1 MKKIGLLL
9 VIFIGLVAFVYL
21 YEIEGEK
28 KRQEAKEREESLF
41 QMKQDEVTSIEI
53 TRSGQDPVLLVKVD
67 EKWSIDKPMETLA
80 DKASVDSLVGSVDSG
95 RIERTFE
102 EVGSG
107 AEKYGLKEPRMTLR
121 VQAGELT
128 KVVHLGSNDFTGN
141 NTYVQLAGD
150 TKVHLT
156 ANSLFTNADKDLFQ
170 WRDKKVLTLDRDKVR
185 TIEVQRGSEKIRLA
199 KEGENWALEVPL
211 QEPADKSAVNS
222 LLSSLETTEAQKFV
236 IEQTEDLPQYG
247 LSKPSVVVR
256 LQEEGDDEWKAL
268 ELGKKAEGEEDHYLA
283 RNPARSA
290 VFTVPKS
297 LLEKLTQKLWE
308 FRDKDVINV
317 DQDEIDKVIFHR
329 GDLEIQAR
337 REDYKW
343 IIEKPDDQKDKEA
356 LAYKFWYPMDDI
368 KFESIDD
375 SKAGAASG
383 KADVQIEILM
393 KDGSVRTFEFLQQGE
408 QYRARNVEAERGG
421 SISKESFE
429 KLQFKVEDVVG
440 DV

>member
-9 VIFIGLVAFVYL
+9 VIFLGLIAFVYL
-21 YEIEGEK
+21 YEIEGGK
-28 KRQEAKEREESLF
+28 KRQETKEREESLF
-41 QMKQDEVTSIEI
+41 QVKQEEVTSIEI
-53 TRSGQDPVLLVKVD
+53 ARAGQDPLLLVKVD
-67 EKWSIDKPMETLA
+67 DKWSIEKPMETAA
-80 DKASVDSLVGSVDSG
+80 DKASVDSLVGSVDLA

-107 AEKYGLKEPRMTLR
+107 AEKYGLKEPRMTLT

-128 KVVHLGSNDFTGN
+128 RVVHVGSKDFTGS
-141 NTYVQLAGD
+141 NTYVQMAGD

-156 ANSLFTNADKDLFQ
+156 ADSLYTTADKDLFQ
-170 WRDKKVLTLDRDKVR
+170 WRDKKVLTLDRDRVR
-185 TIEVQRGSEKIRLA
+185 TIEVQRGDEKIRLS

-236 IEQTEDLPQYG
+236 VEETQDLPQYG
-247 LSKPSVVVR
+247 LSTPSVVVR
-256 LQEEGDDEWKAL
+256 LQEEGDDQWKAL

-329 GDLEIQAR
+329 GEVEIQAR

-343 IIEKPDDQKDKEA
+343 ILEKPDDQKDKEA
-356 LAYKFWYPMDDI
+356 LAYKFWYPIDDI

-375 SKAGAASG
+375 SKVGAASG

-408 QYRARNVEAERGG
+408 QYRARKVEAERGG

-429 KLQFKVEDVVG
+429 KLQFKVEDIV
-440 DV
+440 

>member
-1 MKKIGLLL
+1 MKKIGSLL

-41 QMKQDEVTSIEI
+41 QMKQEEVTSIEI
-53 TRSGQDPVLLVKVD
+53 TRAGQDPVLLVKVD
-67 EKWSIDKPMETLA
+67 DKWSIDKPMETPA
-80 DKASVDSLVGSVDSG
+80 DKVSVDSLVGRVDSAQ
-95 RIERTFE
+95 IERTFE
-102 EVGSG
+102 QVGSG
-107 AEKYGLKEPRMTLR
+107 AEKYGLKEPRMTLT

-128 KVVHLGSNDFTGN
+128 RVVHVGSKDFTGS
-141 NTYVQLAGD
+141 NTYVQLADD

-156 ANSLFTNADKDLFQ
+156 ADSLFTTADKDLFQ

-185 TIEVQRGSEKIRLA
+185 TIEVQRGAEKIRLS

-211 QEPADKSAVNS
+211 QEPADQSAVSS

-236 IEQTEDLPQYG
+236 AEETEDLPQYG
-247 LSKPSVVVR
+247 LSTPSVVVR
-256 LQEEGDDEWKAL
+256 LQEEGEDQWKVL
-268 ELGKKAEGEEDHYLA
+268 ELGKKAEGEEEHYLA
-283 RNPARSA
+283 RNPDRSA

-297 LLEKLTQKLWE
+297 ILEKLTQKLWE
-308 FRDKDVINV
+308 FRDKDVIDV
-317 DQDEIDKVIFHR
+317 DLDEIDKVIFHR

-375 SKAGAASG
+375 KAVAASG

-393 KDGSVRTFEFLQQGE
+393 KDGSVRTFEFLKQGE
-408 QYRARNVEAERGG
+408 SYLARKVEAERGG

-429 KLQFKVEDVVG
+429 KLQFKVEDIV
-440 DV
+440 

>member
-41 QMKQDEVTSIEI
+41 QMKQEEVTSIEI
-53 TRSGQDPVLLVKVD
+53 ARAGQDPVLLVKVD
-67 EKWSIDKPMETLA
+67 DKWSIDKPLETPA
-80 DKASVDSLVGSVDSG
+80 DKVNVDSLVGSVDSA

-107 AEKYGLKEPRMTLR
+107 AEKYGLKEPRMTLT
-121 VQAGELT
+121 VQGGELT
-128 KVVHLGSNDFTGN
+128 RVVHLGSKDFTGS

-156 ANSLFTNADKDLFQ
+156 ADSLFTTADKDLLQ

-185 TIEVQRGSEKIRLA
+185 TIEVQRGAEKIRLS

-211 QEPADKSAVNS
+211 QEPADKSAVSS
-222 LLSSLETTEAQKFV
+222 LLSSLETAEAQKFV
-236 IEQTEDLPQYG
+236 AEETQDLPQYG
-247 LSKPSVVVR
+247 LSEPSVVVR
-256 LQEEGDDEWKAL
+256 LQEEGEDQWKAL

-297 LLEKLTQKLWE
+297 ILEKLTQKLWE
-308 FRDKDVINV
+308 FRDKDVIDV

-329 GDLEIQAR
+329 GDIEIQAR

-343 IIEKPDDQKDKEA
+343 IIEKPDGWKDKEA

-375 SKAGAASG
+375 KAVAASA

-393 KDGSVRTFEFLQQGE
+393 KDGSVRTFEFLKQGE
-408 QYRARNVEAERGG
+408 RYLARKVEAERGG

-429 KLQFKVEDVVG
+429 KLQFKVEDIV
-440 DV
+440 

>member
-41 QMKQDEVTSIEI
+41 QMKQEEVTSIEI
-53 TRSGQDPVLLVKVD
+53 TRAGQDPVLLVKVD
-67 EKWSIDKPMETLA
+67 DKWSIDKPLETPA
-80 DKASVDSLVGSVDSG
+80 DKVSVDSLVGRVDSAQ
-95 RIERTFE
+95 IERTFE
-102 EVGSG
+102 QVGSG
-107 AEKYGLKEPRMTLR
+107 AEKYGLKEPRMTLT

-128 KVVHLGSNDFTGN
+128 RVVHVGSKDFTGS

-156 ANSLFTNADKDLFQ
+156 ADSLFTTADKDLFQ

-185 TIEVQRGSEKIRLA
+185 TIEVQRGAEKIRLS

-211 QEPADKSAVNS
+211 QEPADKSTVSS

-236 IEQTEDLPQYG
+236 AEETEDLPQYG
-247 LSKPSVVVR
+247 LSTPSVVVR
-256 LQEEGDDEWKAL
+256 LQEEGEDQWKVL
-268 ELGKKAEGEEDHYLA
+268 ELGKKAEGEEEHYLA

-297 LLEKLTQKLWE
+297 ILEKLTQKLWE
-308 FRDKDVINV
+308 FRDKDVIDV

-329 GDLEIQAR
+329 GDVEIQAR

-375 SKAGAASG
+375 KAVAASG

-393 KDGSVRTFEFLQQGE
+393 KDGSVRTFEFLKQGE
-408 QYRARNVEAERGG
+408 SYLARKVEAERGG

-429 KLQFKVEDVVG
+429 KLQFKVEDIV
-440 DV
+440 

>member
-41 QMKQDEVTSIEI
+41 QMKQEEVTSIEI
-53 TRSGQDPVLLVKVD
+53 TRAGQDPVLLVKVD
-67 EKWSIDKPMETLA
+67 DKWSIDKPLETPA
-80 DKASVDSLVGSVDSG
+80 DKVNVDSLVGSVDSA
-95 RIERTFE
+95 RIERSFE

-107 AEKYGLKEPRMTLR
+107 AEKYGLKEPRMTLT

-128 KVVHLGSNDFTGN
+128 RVVHLGSKDFTGS

-156 ANSLFTNADKDLFQ
+156 ADSLFTTADKDLLQ

-185 TIEVQRGSEKIRLA
+185 TIEVQRGAEKIRLS

-211 QEPADKSAVNS
+211 QEPADKSAVSS
-222 LLSSLETTEAQKFV
+222 LLSSLETAEAQKFV
-236 IEQTEDLPQYG
+236 AEETQDLPQYG
-247 LSKPSVVVR
+247 LSEPSVVVR
-256 LQEEGDDEWKAL
+256 LQEEGEDQWKAL

-297 LLEKLTQKLWE
+297 ILEKLTQKLWE
-308 FRDKDVINV
+308 FRDKDVIDV

-329 GDLEIQAR
+329 GDIEIQVR

-343 IIEKPDDQKDKEA
+343 IIEKPDGEKDKEA

-375 SKAGAASG
+375 KAVAASA

-393 KDGSVRTFEFLQQGE
+393 KDGSVRTFEFLKQGE
-408 QYRARNVEAERGG
+408 RYLARKVESERGG

-429 KLQFKVEDVVG
+429 KLQFKVEDIV
-440 DV
+440 

>member
-1 MKKIGLLL
+1 MKKIGLLF
-9 VIFIGLVAFVYL
+9 VILIGLVAFVYF

-41 QMKQDEVTSIEI
+41 QMKQEEVTSIEI
-53 TRSGQDPVLLVKVD
+53 KRAGQEPVLLVKVD
-67 EKWSIDKPMETLA
+67 DKWAIDKPMKTAA
-80 DKASVDSLVGSVDSG
+80 DKATVDSLVGSLDSA

-107 AEKYGLKEPRMTLR
+107 AEKYGFKEPRMTLT
-121 VQAGELT
+121 VQAGEIT
-128 KVVHLGSNDFTGN
+128 RVVHLGSKDFTGS
-141 NTYVQLAGD
+141 NTYAQLAGD

-156 ANSLFTNADKDLFQ
+156 ADSLFTNADKDLFQ
-170 WRDKKVLTLDRDKVR
+170 WRDKKVLALDRDRVR
-185 TIEVQRGSEKIRLA
+185 TIELQRGAETIRLS

-211 QEPADKSAVNS
+211 QEPADKSAVTS

-236 IEQTEDLPQYG
+236 AEEAKDLPQYG
-247 LSKPSVVVR
+247 LSKPSVVIR
-256 LQEEGDDEWKAL
+256 LQEEGDDQWKAL

-297 LLEKLTQKLWE
+297 ILDKLTQKLWE
-308 FRDKDVINV
+308 FREKDVVDV

-343 IIEKPDDQKDKEA
+343 IIEKPDAQKDKEA

-375 SKAGAASG
+375 SKAGASSG

-393 KDGSVRTFEFLQQGE
+393 KDGSVRSFEFLQQGE
-408 QYRARNVEAERGG
+408 QYRARKVEAERGG
-421 SISKESFE
+421 TISKESFE
-429 KLQFKVEDVVG
+429 KLQFKVEDIV
-440 DV
+440 

>member
-41 QMKQDEVTSIEI
+41 QMKQEEVTSVEI
-53 TRSGQDPVLLVKVD
+53 AQAGQDPVLLVKVD
-67 EKWSIDKPMETLA
+67 DKWSVDKPLETPA
-80 DKASVDSLVGSVDSG
+80 DKASVDSLVGSVDSA

-107 AEKYGLKEPRMTLR
+107 AEKYGLQKPRMTLT

-128 KVVHLGSNDFTGN
+128 RVVHVGSKDFTGS

-156 ANSLFTNADKDLFQ
+156 ADSLFANADKDLFQ

-185 TIEVQRGSEKIRLA
+185 TIEVQRGAEKIRLS
-199 KEGENWALEVPL
+199 KVGENWALEVPL
-211 QEPADKSAVNS
+211 QEPADKSAVS
-222 LLSSLETTEAQKFV
+222 GLLSSLETTEAQKFV
-236 IEQTEDLPQYG
+236 AEETEDLPQYG
-247 LSKPSVVVR
+247 LSNPSVVIR
-256 LQEEGDDEWKAL
+256 LQEEGEDQWKAL
-268 ELGKKAEGEEDHYLA
+268 ELGNKAEGEDDHYLA

-297 LLEKLTQKLWE
+297 ILEKLTQKLWE

-343 IIEKPDDQKDKEA
+343 IIEKPDAQKDKEA

-368 KFESIDD
+368 KFETIDD
-375 SKAGAASG
+375 SKAGTTSD

-393 KDGSVRTFEFLQQGE
+393 KDGSVRSFEFLKQGE
-408 QYRARNVEAERGG
+408 SYRARKVEAERGG

-429 KLQFKVEDVVG
+429 KLQFKVEDIV
-440 DV
+440 